1 MGRGAIVDWQLAPRA
16 GFCALSRAGVHEGV
30 TVRSRW
36 QVIFAGPQAHV
47 AVTRCSVAHGASE
60 ALAGALCPFASANPT
75 DMAVAS
81 NAMANVLSMVSSSLK
96 LGSETIFEA
105 T

>member
-1 MGRGAIVDWQLAPRA
+1 MRRNGRKLKTLALLIYGLQMLAKAWPHIPF
-16 GFCALSRAGVHEGV
+16 GH
-30 TVRSRW
+30 TV
-36 QVIFAGPQAHV
+36 FAGPQAHV
-47 AVTRCSVAHGASE
+47 AVTFCSVAHGASE

-81 NAMANVLSMVSSSLK
+81 NAMANVLSMVSSSLN